1 MTFYAPHGT
10 LKNGKMDTLN
20 QAGTTGGEVTST
32 RRAFY
37 IGVINGVMGLI
48 GLALAA
54 PAAIYLL
61 FPPKFRKG
69 EEWVPAADLSSIPVG
84 APTEIS
90 FERTRADGW
99 KVTKEKA
106 TAWVV
111 KKPADNVLAFTPQ
124 CTHLGCAYHW
134 DDPSH
139 TFVCPCHT
147 SSFSIDG
154 QVLGGPAPRALD
166 RYMTRI
172 QNGKLEIGP
181 AEPHA

>member
-1 MTFYAPHGT
+1 MHDTKPEQHEAIEVAP
-10 LKNGKMDTLN
+10 
-20 QAGTTGGEVTST
+20 T

-37 IGVINGVMGLI
+37 IGFINGVMGLI

-61 FPPKFRKG
+61 FPPKARK
-69 EEWVPAADLSSIPVG
+69 EAQWVETEDVSAIPTG
-84 APTEIS
+84 TPTEIA
-90 FERTRADGW
+90 FNRKRVDGW
-99 KVTKEKA
+99 KVSTEKA

-111 KKPADNVLAFTPQ
+111 KQPNNEIVAFSPI

-147 SSFSIDG
+147 SVFSING
-154 QVLGGPAPRALD
+154 KVLSGPAPRPLD
-166 RYMTRI
+166 RYMTKIER
-172 QNGKLEIGP
+172 GKLEIGP
-181 AEPHA
+181 VEQPEA